1 MTEKSKTQA
10 LQRDHISV
18 CICTYKRKD
27 MLARVIE
34 RAISQV
40 TEDKFSFEVVV
51 VDNDNIRSAESV
63 VKLFQEKSRYNI
75 FYECEP
81 EQNIALARNRAIDN
95 SHGSLIAFIDDDEIP
110 EECWLLNLYQ
120 TMLRFEADGVLGP
133 VMPHYHPETPGWV
146 IRGGFYERPSHE
158 TGSELAW
165 QQTRTGNVLL
175 LKNIFANEDN
185 RFRAEFGR
193 GGEDRDFFRRMIGKG
208 FRFVWCAEA
217 PVYED
222 IPYDRCTRSFMLKRA
237 LVRGTHPHF
246 TANDYLKSLIA
257 IPLYAMFLP
266 LSLLAGQH
274 NFMKIM
280 IRFFDHFG
288 RLSALAGV
296 DFVQE
301 RYVQK

>member
-1 MTEKSKTQA
+1 
-10 LQRDHISV
+10 
-18 CICTYKRKD
+18 
-27 MLARVIE
+27 MLARALE

-40 TEDKFSFEVVV
+40 TEDKFSFEVIV
-51 VDNDNIRSAESV
+51 VDNDSMRSAEAV
-63 VKLFQEKSRYNI
+63 VKGFQEKSDYEI
-75 FYECEP
+75 LYECEP
-81 EQNIALARNRAIDN
+81 EQNIALARNRAVDN
-95 SHGSLIAFIDDDEIP
+95 AHGSLIAFIDDDEIP
-110 EECWLLNLYQ
+110 DEYWLLNLYQ
-120 TMLRFEADGVLGP
+120 TMLRFESDGVLGP
-133 VMPHYHPETPGWV
+133 VLPHYHPETPGWV
-146 IRGGFYERPSHE
+146 IRGGFYKRPSHV

-175 LKNIFANEDN
+175 SKNIFADEDN
-185 RFRAEFGR
+185 RFRAQFGR

-222 IPYDRCTRSFMLKRA
+222 VPHDRCTRSFMLRRA

-257 IPLYAMFLP
+257 IPLYVSFLP
-266 LSLLAGQH
+266 FSLFAGQH
-274 NFMKIM
+274 NFMKIL
-280 IRFFDHFG
+280 IRIFDHFS
-288 RLSALAGV
+288 RLSALAGF